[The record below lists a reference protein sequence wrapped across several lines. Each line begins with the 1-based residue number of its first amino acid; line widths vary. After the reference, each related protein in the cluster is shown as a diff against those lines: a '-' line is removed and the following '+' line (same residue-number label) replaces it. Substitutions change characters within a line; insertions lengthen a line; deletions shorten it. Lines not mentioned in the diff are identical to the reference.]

1 MVEVGETY
9 FSESKRKREKASS
22 GMESLSL
29 HFLSACACTRVF
41 FPFAIFEVCKGL
53 EVGGTS
59 TGQIHKFFSLLA
71 PISFCGVGWDTEQ
84 AGGGRWAA
92 SRTNP

>member
-29 HFLSACACTRVF
+29 HFISAYACTRVF

-59 TGQIHKFFSLLA
+59 TGQIHKFCFTSSSYFLLG
-71 PISFCGVGWDTEQ
+71 SGVRYRTGS
-84 AGGGRWAA
+84 GREMAA